1 MHTNLF
7 TFVLIVI
14 ISVLILKDLI
24 VVRTETVSAR

>member
-7 TFVLIVI
+7 TLVLIVI
-14 ISVLILKDLI
+14 ISVLIKGLI